1 MKVEMEDNTLV
12 SFFELY
18 GFRSETFVTMSI
30 TDNGLEIS
38 PTPSKVEL
46 WLDNSKVGEICITD
60 PNTLYMTRSQFE
72 EFIPKVSTVIDS
84 FEESN
89 DYEAVVTV
97 KILEREE
104 I

>member
-1 MKVEMEDNTLV
+1 
-12 SFFELY
+12 
-18 GFRSETFVTMSI
+18 
-30 TDNGLEIS
+30 
-38 PTPSKVEL
+38 L

-104 I
+104 L